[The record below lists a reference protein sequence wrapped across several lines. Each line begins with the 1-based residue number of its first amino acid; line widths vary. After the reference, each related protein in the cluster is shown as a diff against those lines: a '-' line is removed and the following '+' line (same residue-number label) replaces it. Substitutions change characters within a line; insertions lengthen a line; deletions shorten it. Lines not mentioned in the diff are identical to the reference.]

1 MSNVPISPTP
11 QVSTPANTP
20 SAAPPRANLSDIFTR
35 FRNYGEHVAYI
46 ILLMFAFG
54 LVCANILSFVRPGS
68 YIIESGELDILF
80 PDDTASAPYNFDKER
95 GMVDSGDEAIKA
107 VAAAA
112 NKTSETNKNKSWL
125 AKWILEMVSSPWP
138 YSSLAVNITDVKAD
152 DLKSGRSDVLVQGNV
167 LTVFGVIVKELIGN
181 SLYFSYGNGRYLLKK
196 FFKRIALFMENN
208 TLVPPGQKSEKP
220 NESNENIPYITNAM
234 CFAVPI
240 IISFLSFVM
249 MMGWGPI
256 TTIIGSMANITYKKV
271 SGGEVGPD
279 ATYEKIWSWRKGLSG
294 FLMLLVIGA
303 FTILPIA
310 ISSYTIQPVML
321 FAILLL
327 YPIASNFKKFT
338 DIFLEIV
345 PMLMLGFVICSIM
358 AAFYDLDE
366 RVAIFLAIFMS
377 LAYFKIF
384 SEKIE
389 GLRSVIKQFMAGTL
403 VFGDYSVPPSTA

>member
-11 QVSTPANTP
+11 QVSTNPANPP
-20 SAAPPRANLSDIFTR
+20 SAALPRVNLSDIFTR

-46 ILLMFAFG
+46 IMLMFAFG
-54 LVCANILSFVRPGS
+54 LVCANVLSFVRPGS
-68 YIIESGELDILF
+68 YIIDELDILF
-80 PDDTASAPYNFDKER
+80 PDDTTSAPYNFHQAR
-95 GMVDSGDEAIKA
+95 GMVDSSE
-107 VAAAA
+107 AAAVNDAAEKASQA
-112 NKTSETNKNKSWL
+112 NKDKSWL

-138 YSSLAVNITDVKAD
+138 YSSLAVDIATVIENDNKD
-152 DLKSGRSDVLVQGNV
+152 GRSDVLVSGSV

-196 FFKRIALFMENN
+196 FFKRIALFMANK
-208 TLVPPGQKSEKP
+208 TLVPPGQ
-220 NESNENIPYITNAM
+220 NTTLDESNNNIPYITNAM

-240 IISFLSFVM
+240 IISFLSFVV

-256 TTIIGSMANITYKKV
+256 TTIIGSIANITYKKV
-271 SGGEVGPD
+271 VGD
-279 ATYEKIWSWRKGLSG
+279 TDEDVTTYEKIWSPKKGLSG

-310 ISSYTIQPVML
+310 IASYTIQPFML
-321 FAILLL
+321 FVILLL

-345 PMLMLGFVICSIM
+345 PMLMLGFVIFSIM

-377 LAYFKIF
+377 IAYFKIF
-384 SEKIE
+384 SDQIE
-389 GLRSVIKQFMAGTL
+389 NLRRVIEQFMAGTL
-403 VFGDYSVPPSTA
+403 VFGNLSTLNSNHS